1 MTVTTLASGRFSIL
15 QDLSFASLGFSG
27 IPQDTRLMFKTFA
40 SLEATKVTGLLSEMT
55 GGHTTLA
62 STKAN
67 TAKPELDYLEAS
79 RFMLAVTGLPIRPG
93 PRVFRSPRNMLSRA
107 ARSLKTFDSRPV
119 PKGLYEDTIWRSY
132 FQKTLGSGDRALI
145 AAQDFRFTNLNS
157 NVINDRMRFPIFNAP
172 KLDTQ
177 GFDFFLTSDPRPI
190 RTSPGTSLILR
201 YHDPIPLTQPDTMDN
216 PDPVRFHFLAIQ
228 RSRAMGYFVCNSQ
241 ATEDALIDIFP
252 TLKPR
257 VTTIPYAL
265 PDSPPPPPKS
275 IPVAEIIRTRLST
288 ACIGENAQPAA
299 QTKAILKRAELDKP
313 FRYIMWL
320 TSLEPKKNTIGV
332 IRAWE
337 RVKYTSAPDLKLVI
351 CGKPAWR
358 YQDILKAMK
367 PRFLEGELL
376 HVEDLPFVEIQ
387 ALYRG
392 AECFVFPSYAEGFGF
407 PPMEAMQCGTPSV
420 VSDIPAHRWVMQ
432 DAVLYADPY
441 DDKQIAD
448 QIKRLVVADDRQAL
462 RDQLIANGKRVLQRY
477 EPQRVGEQW
486 LELFTRLKREGLP
499 PLDLAEERRRAG

>member
-1 MTVTTLASGRFSIL
+1 MSPPSQEGSQFTIL

-40 SLEATKVTGLLSEMT
+40 SLATTKVTGLLGEMT
-55 GGHTTLA
+55 GGHTTLI
-62 STKAN
+62 ST
-67 TAKPELDYLEAS
+67 TPHSGSPELDYREAS
-79 RFMLAVTGLPIRPG
+79 RFMLAVTGLPVKPG
-93 PRVFRSPRNMLSRA
+93 PRIFRQPRNLVSRT
-107 ARSLKTFDSRPV
+107 ARTFKTFSAQPV
-119 PKGLYEDTIWRSY
+119 PKGIYEDAIWRNY
-132 FQKTLGSGDRALI
+132 FQKSLGAGDRALI
-145 AAQDFRFTNLNS
+145 AAQDFRYTDLNAS
-157 NVINDRMRFPIFNAP
+157 IIHDRLRMPIFNAP
-172 KLDTQ
+172 RLDTR
-177 GFDFFLTSDPRPI
+177 GFDFLVTSDPRPI

-216 PDPVRFHFLAIQ
+216 ADPVRFHFLQIQ
-228 RSRAMGYFVCNSQ
+228 RSQALGYFVCNSQ
-241 ATEDALIDIFP
+241 ATQDALIDIFP
-252 TLKPR
+252 TLAPR

-288 ACIGENAQPAA
+288 ACISDELQPNL
-299 QTKAILKRAELDKP
+299 QIKAILKKAKLDEP

-320 TSLEPKKNTIGV
+320 TSLEPKKNTVGV

-337 RVKYTSAPDLKLVI
+337 RVKYASAPDLKLVI

-358 YQDILKAMK
+358 YQEILKAMK
-367 PRFLEGELL
+367 PRFLEGDLL

-441 DDKQIAD
+441 DDRQVASQIE
-448 QIKRLVVADDRQAL
+448 RLVISDNRQKL
-462 RDQLIANGKRVLQRY
+462 REDLMANGRRVLQRY

-486 LELFTRLKREGLP
+486 LELFTRLKRDGLP
-499 PLDLAEERRRAG
+499 PLTLAQERRRAG